1 MPLVT
6 QGCIGAGGKDSAVA
20 LIICGCTEGILGVA
34 SYGTS
39 QRGLGGG
46 QRWAIRAALGLPVS
60 AASTFPWITHPASKQ
75 LHPLAPEAAL
85 RFSPLGYHAKEET
98 SAQEEGFGQV
108 QREGLWGM
116 ESPLKRGLD
125 GDCLTQIFPFQKY
138 ARSSKAPVSCR
149 HGCDRVAKKT
159 ETKTQLPLHS
169 EKSQT
174 YAWPASRG

>member
-46 QRWAIRAALGLPVS
+46 QRWAIRAALGS